1 MDRITRKLISLP
13 TRFSRATLI
22 SSIPIAAAMVLS
34 GVVSFGYNFL
44 LKESAGAVDH
54 TFLVLSKIDG
64 TLLRLQDAETG
75 QRGFIITGDGD
86 YLAPFVAAEE
96 QIFKEI
102 SDLDRLVSDNAEQK
116 SRMTSL
122 QQLANAKFNEL
133 KETIEIRR
141 HDGTEAARLSV
152 MRSSGKQMMDRMRSI
167 TGEMRD
173 KERALLETRL
183 TALHRAEGLM
193 LLVAAIGFV
202 LSLGGR
208 FIASLVRGRI
218 NAA

>member
-1 MDRITRKLISLP
+1 MGRFTRNLISIP
-13 TRFSRATLI
+13 SRFSRATLI
-22 SSIPIAAAMVLS
+22 SSIPVAGAIVLS
-34 GVVSFGYNFL
+34 GFVSYGYNFL
-44 LKESAGAVDH
+44 LKESGGAVDH
-54 TFLVLSKIDG
+54 TFLVLSKIDS

-75 QRGFIITGDGD
+75 QRGFIITGDSD
-86 YLAPFVAAEE
+86 YLAPFIAAEE

-102 SDLDRLVSDNAEQK
+102 SDLEKLVSDNAEQK
-116 SRMTSL
+116 SRTLGL

-133 KETIEIRR
+133 KETIEVRR
-141 HDGTEAARLSV
+141 RDGIEAARLSV
-152 MRSSGKQMMDRMRSI
+152 IRSSGKEVMDRMRSI

-183 TALHRAEGLM
+183 TALHWAEGLI

-208 FIASLVRGRI
+208 FVASLVRGRI
-218 NAA
+218 SRP